1 LQFSIFSFK
10 QQNSSMK
17 LIFIF
22 PCYYFL
28 QYLFK
33 GTNVYNYLPKVHCC
47 LTILSKAV
55 VPLLTLAPISLKTFD
70 DVTFVEPPFFQRD
83 VCPTLVATQH
93 FSLSKILLT

>member
-1 LQFSIFSFK
+1 
-10 QQNSSMK
+10 MK
-17 LIFIF
+17 LILIF

-33 GTNVYNYLPKVHCC
+33 GTNAYNYLPKVHCC

-70 DVTFVEPPFFQRD
+70 DVTFVELPFFQRD

-93 FSLSKILLT
+93 ISLSKILLT